1 MRFYY
6 TEYIWASSSWMAGSE
21 MQQGQSSQKIST
33 SSVNHTG
40 PEWFQFFILEKKSR
54 PPSSRPLSTGPSP
67 SPSLMASAS
76 INQNPPLPGKSLSVG
91 MHPSSHSILCNLTSE
106 ARIPKLVSANL
117 RIQTYLLE
125 TLFHSIV
132 PFLYN
137 IDINICRIMAKIVRT
152 NMIVL

>member
-1 MRFYY
+1 
-6 TEYIWASSSWMAGSE
+6 

-33 SSVNHTG
+33 SSSVNNTG
-40 PEWFQFFILEKKSR
+40 PELFQFFILEKKSR

-67 SPSLMASAS
+67 SPSAS
-76 INQNPPLPGKSLSVG
+76 INQNSPLPGKSLSVG

-125 TLFHSIV
+125 TLIHSIV